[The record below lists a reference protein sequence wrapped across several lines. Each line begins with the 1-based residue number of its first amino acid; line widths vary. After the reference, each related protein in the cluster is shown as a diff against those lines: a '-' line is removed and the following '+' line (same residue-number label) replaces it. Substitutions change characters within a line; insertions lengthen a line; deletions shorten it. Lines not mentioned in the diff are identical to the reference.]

1 MDRGNIMLECAERFA
16 KPYEISKRKMDCA
29 IEKAL
34 DKLERNIP
42 KWTES
47 FAKSCTV
54 NLKYPHGTNSDW
66 VCGMQ
71 TGAYWLAYEMSGNN
85 KFRDIAEKQ
94 LRTYKERFEQRIGMD
109 DHDVGFVYM
118 PSCVAAYKITGDENA
133 RKLALDVAEY
143 YYNTS

>member
-1 MDRGNIMLECAERFA
+1 MYRGNIRLEGAER
-16 KPYEISKRKMDCA
+16 
-29 IEKAL
+29 
-34 DKLERNIP
+34 
-42 KWTES
+42 

-71 TGAYWLAYEMSGNN
+71 TGTYWLAYKMSGNN
-85 KFRDIAEKQ
+85 KFRDIAQKQ

-109 DHDVGFVYM
+109 NHDVGFVYM